1 MKAISKRLRQARLIA
16 GKTQEQVVA
25 DLSELGVQLT
35 KGGLS
40 KYECGGSSPPAS
52 LLVPLGSVL
61 SVPSDFFLAEPTTT
75 VEWRAFRKL
84 SRLGKKQQERVQALA
99 QRVVERQVWLQEK
112 LYPQARASLPK
123 VTVATGE
130 QAEEAA
136 ARVRKRWRLG
146 DAPLESVTRTLEDN
160 NCIVVEFPGQ
170 DGFHGLSGWANDAYP
185 VTVTS
190 SDASNDRRRFNLA
203 HEIGHLIMRCD
214 GVDEK
219 QEERLA
225 HRFAAALIVPQ
236 KSVYNELGQ
245 RRRHLS
251 MQELALLKQK
261 HGLSMQAWLFR
272 ALDLGVITP
281 GHFKALFRQFSSH
294 GWRRQEPVDYVG
306 DETPLRLRQLTHR
319 ALAEGVITAGE
330 AEEILPGCTQEEQ
343 ELQRPLGYVSA
354 QDVLKLSAKERDEL
368 MARSAALAEQ
378 EYRDNKGL
386 TDFEAFGEE
395 DLCDDT
401 APSDD

>member
-1 MKAISKRLRQARLIA
+1 MKEIGKRLRQARLIA
-16 GKTQEQVVA
+16 GKTQEKVVA

-35 KGGLS
+35 KAGLS
-40 KYECGGSSPPAS
+40 KYERGGSSPPAS
-52 LLVPLGSVL
+52 LLVPLGRVL
-61 SVPSDFFLAEPTTT
+61 SVPSDFFLVEPTTT
-75 VEWRAFRKL
+75 VEWKAFRKL
-84 SRLGKKQQERVQALA
+84 SRLRKTQQDRVKALA

-112 LYPQARASLPK
+112 LYPQTRVSLPK
-123 VTVATGE
+123 VTVTTGE

-136 ARVRKRWRLG
+136 AKVRKRWRLG

-170 DGFHGLSGWANDAYP
+170 DGFHGLSGWANDVYP

-190 SDASNDRRRFNLA
+190 RDVLADRRRFNLA
-203 HEIGHLIMRCD
+203 HEIGHLVMRCN

-219 QEERLA
+219 QEELLA
-225 HRFAAALIVPQ
+225 HRFAAALLVPQ
-236 KSVYNELGQ
+236 KVVFNELGQ
-245 RRRHLS
+245 HRHHLS
-251 MQELALLKQK
+251 MQELALLKKK

-281 GHFKALFRQFSSH
+281 GHFKALFRQFSSR
-294 GWRRQEPVDYVG
+294 GWRKQEPAEYVG
-306 DETPLRLRQLTHR
+306 DETPIRLRQLTHR
-319 ALAEGVITAGE
+319 ALSEGVISADE

-343 ELQRPLGYVSA
+343 IMQRPLGYISA
-354 QDVLKLSAKERDEL
+354 QDVLKLSVKDRDEL

-386 TDFEAFGEE
+386 TDFEAFGVE
-395 DLCDDT
+395 DLCDDMP
-401 APSDD
+401 PSDD